1 MEQLISLYRIL
12 ISVSAAALLLGLIL
26 ISGRFGQLKTSQKQ
40 LYLLAGFNLVSMVV
54 FLFGF
59 RELYQTKWKELILF
73 IETLVLVLNLICA
86 YFIEQAVNNRE
97 VSFANQIKQL
107 FLVSFLSICT
117 YFSVYYIMGGNG
129 SLLNKDN
136 EAFPWI
142 YGISLLL
149 FIAGSVYP
157 TLLATK
163 HLLNK
168 TVKEERYVSLL
179 VAVNGLNNLIGL
191 VFFILEFPNKSS
203 SVVLNIVSNL
213 VFGYLLAYYFL
224 SRYFIAKPETKLEE
238 VKPTKDEEFSW
249 ASLSQHLSYWND
261 TRTYL
266 LKVYPDLVTEIDALP
281 LSDLEKIHLA
291 LKNLNI
297 KTKDIAIA
305 MAVSVRAVEMQRYRI
320 KKKLSGETEEV
331 EE

>member
-40 LYLLAGFNLVSMVV
+40 LYLLASFNLVSMVV

-73 IETLVLVLNLICA
+73 IETLVLVLNLISA
-86 YFIEQAVNNRE
+86 YFIEQAVNKSD
-97 VSFANQIKQL
+97 VSFASQIKQL
-107 FLVSFLSICT
+107 FLVSFVSICT
-117 YFSVYYIMGGNG
+117 YFSIYYIMGGNG

-136 EAFPWI
+136 GAFPWI

-149 FIAGSVYP
+149 FLVGSIFP
-157 TLLATK
+157 AMLATK
-163 HLLNK
+163 HLFNSGA
-168 TVKEERYVSLL
+168 KEERYVSLL
-179 VAVNGLNNLIGL
+179 VTINGLNNLIGL
-191 VFFILEFPNKSS
+191 VFFILEIPNKSS

-213 VFGYLLAYYFL
+213 LFGYLLAYYFL
-224 SRYFIAKPETKLEE
+224 SKYFIAKPKEKQEE
-238 VKPTKDEEFSW
+238 VKPSMDEAFSW
-249 ASLSQHLSYWND
+249 SNLSQQINYWND
-261 TRTYL
+261 TRSYL
-266 LKVYPDLVTEIDALP
+266 IKVYPEMVAEIDALP

-320 KKKLSGETEEV
+320 KKKLSGKTEELDG
-331 EE
+331 